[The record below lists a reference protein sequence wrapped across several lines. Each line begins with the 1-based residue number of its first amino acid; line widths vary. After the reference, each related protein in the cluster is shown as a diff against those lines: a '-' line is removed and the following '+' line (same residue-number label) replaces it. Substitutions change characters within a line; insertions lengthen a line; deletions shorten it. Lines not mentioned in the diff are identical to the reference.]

1 LEHALED
8 SRQVN
13 ISVHA
18 MYPETQMEDLV
29 TAAREI
35 MDAKKYEGEIK
46 SNLQA
51 ATNCNQMVMAQ
62 S

>member
-1 LEHALED
+1 
-8 SRQVN
+8 VN